1 LDILKNQNMTDGCM
15 MMNRFNTKW
24 KVEEQALFL
33 KRTGELLARGY
44 PLSEA
49 IESVSYYLHGNKK
62 EQMEEC
68 LMDLKE
74 GYPLYEILSKLD
86 FNHNLIGYVYF
97 AEQHGGLSEAFLDGS
112 SMILKREKDLKRL
125 LRLLYYP
132 LLLMSVTLFL
142 FIFVERILLPKFTSL
157 FQTMQLETN
166 FFTKIVYFL
175 ADVGPIVFLV
185 FLSLF
190 LLSLFY
196 YYFYFR
202 KKNQLVQKESIVRLP
217 IVGRVFKLLY
227 THYFSVQLSY
237 LLTGGISVFEA
248 LSLFE
253 KNMRQPFYKEI
264 GIEMKKR
271 LTTGERLETILA
283 SLPFF
288 EHELS
293 RIVKHGQ
300 ENGKLGQELYF
311 FSQFCLANLESLTE
325 KWLKII
331 QPLLYSLIG
340 LMIVSMY
347 LAVLLPM
354 FHLLDGI

>member
-1 LDILKNQNMTDGCM
+1 MTGGCM
-15 MMNRFNTKW
+15 IMNRSKW

-49 IESVSYYLHGNKK
+49 IESISFYLDGNKK

-74 GYPLYEILSKLD
+74 GYPLYEILSKLN
-86 FNHNLIGYVYF
+86 FNKNLIGYVYF
-97 AEQHGGLSEAFLDGS
+97 AEKHGGLSEAFLDGS
-112 SMILKREKDLKRL
+112 NMVLKREKDLKRL
-125 LRLLYYP
+125 FRLLYYP

-157 FQTMQLETN
+157 FQTMQLKMN
-166 FFTKIVYFL
+166 FFTRIVYFL
-175 ADVGPIVFLV
+175 GDSGPIVFLV
-185 FLSLF
+185 FFCLF
-190 LLSLFY
+190 LLALFY
-196 YYFYFR
+196 YYLYFR
-202 KKNQLVQKESIVRLP
+202 KMNQLLQKGSIVRLP
-217 IVGRVFKLLY
+217 LVGPVFRLLY
-227 THYFSVQLSY
+227 THYFSVQFSY
-237 LLTGGISVFEA
+237 LLTGGISIFEA

-253 KNMRQPFYKEI
+253 NNMRQPFYKEI
-264 GIEMKKR
+264 GTEIKKR
-271 LTTGERLETILA
+271 LTTGERLEMILA
-283 SLPFF
+283 SFPFF
-288 EHELS
+288 EYELS

-311 FSQFCLANLESLTE
+311 FSQYCLTKLESLTE
-325 KWLKII
+325 RWMKII